1 MLYISAC
8 SIQNGTMSTQF
19 SSMFERACTYN
30 HEFDTFPYFLYANQL
45 TNIVWRLFIRTECG
59 FLMIKAR
66 IIHLLSKT
74 KLVSPSKHSIDNF
87 SVQFFFFII
96 IFTMYH
102 IFLIII
108 FFDMCMCLWMNGSS
122 STLCCAWASVGTS
135 SVDVLQLQ
143 FVFGSVA
150 FVGTIQV
157 YSSYM

>member
-1 MLYISAC
+1 MLNTKWHNVNAIFQHVWAC
-8 SIQNGTMSTQF
+8 VHLQSWIWYVSI
-19 SSMFERACTYN
+19 
-30 HEFDTFPYFLYANQL
+30 
-45 TNIVWRLFIRTECG
+45 
-59 FLMIKAR
+59 
-66 IIHLLSKT
+66 
-74 KLVSPSKHSIDNF
+74 F
-87 SVQFFFFII
+87 SVCQSANKYCMAIVHTYRMWISYDKGPNHTSAEQNETCIAIETFHRQFLGTVFFFII